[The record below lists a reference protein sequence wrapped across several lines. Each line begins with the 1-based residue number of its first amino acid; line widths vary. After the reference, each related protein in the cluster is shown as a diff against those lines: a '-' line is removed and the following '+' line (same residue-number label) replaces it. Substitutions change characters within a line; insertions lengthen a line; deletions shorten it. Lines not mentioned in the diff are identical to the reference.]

1 MDKSVVYCEARA
13 VRCYQYYQY
22 YMNTLG
28 SVMLLFELLQH
39 NALKILSWVQIPFI
53 VQGVKW
59 DQRSSPTHDT
69 D

>member
-13 VRCYQYYQY
+13 VRCYQY

-39 NALKILSWVQIPFI
+39 NALTILSWVQIPFI